1 MKASWY
7 VYFAQNLQATS
18 PTSSFIQTR
27 ASGIV
32 HYGGVCESGAF
43 CTGNR
48 DLLDDFGVAASP
60 TTGKAAI
67 IYTSDQYVNS
77 AAEPAN
83 PFGSRACTPA
93 GTNTINCEHT
103 NIAVQSSGLGI

>member
-1 MKASWY
+1 MVRLLRPEPPSDLANQQLHTDAG
-7 VYFAQNLQATS
+7 FGNS
-18 PTSSFIQTR
+18 PLWRSLR
-27 ASGIV
+27 V
-32 HYGGVCESGAF
+32 
-43 CTGNR
+43 R
-48 DLLDDFGVAASP
+48 RLLHRKQGPAGRFGVAASP

-103 NIAVQSSGLGI
+103 NI